1 MLSNRETEVLQ
12 HLANGYCMKEM
23 ASYMKISE
31 FTVRDYISAVIRK
44 LGVNHRAEAVAARL
58 RKGMIH

>member
-1 MLSNRETEVLQ
+1 MLQ

-31 FTVRDYISAVIRK
+31 FTFRDYISAVIRK
-44 LGVNHRAEAVAARL
+44 LGVKHRAEAVAVGL
-58 RKGMIH
+58 RKRMIH